1 MNSTSDLEPEAL
13 PDWVAGAE
21 PLARRALQQIAD
33 DEQIGS
39 LQSAEPVEGDVFL
52 LRFAA
57 DVHGYPGWV
66 WTAAVAQVQGG
77 DPTVLEVELLPGDGA
92 LVPPRW
98 VPWSQ
103 RFAEFRER
111 READVRSRRAM
122 RTARERRGGRRDE
135 AEAETG
141 APAES
146 DRPGTDAAA
155 DADDIPADDASDSE
169 SNSQDQE

>member
-39 LQSAEPVEGDVFL
+39 LQSAEPVEDDVFL

-57 DVHGYPGWV
+57 DVHGYPGWA
-66 WTAAVAQVQGG
+66 WTAAVAQVEGG
-77 DPTVLEVELLPGDGA
+77 APTVLEVELLPGDGA

-111 READVRSRRAM
+111 READLRSRRAA
-122 RTARERRGGRRDE
+122 RTARERRGDRRD
-135 AEAETG
+135 EAETG
-141 APAES
+141 APAEPDS
-146 DRPGTDAAA
+146 PRA
-155 DADDIPADDASDSE
+155 DADGILADDSSDAE
-169 SNSQDQE
+169 PNSQDQE